1 MLEAQTIEPLTEAAV
16 GCTNLENML
25 RDWEEEDNMVLDK
38 EIATQLRDEIV
49 SCAENVYQLATTTQ
63 SIQMSYKV
71 AKQFA

>member
-38 EIATQLRDEIV
+38 EIATHLRDEIV
-49 SCAENVYQLATTTQ
+49 SCA
-63 SIQMSYKV
+63 
-71 AKQFA
+71 